1 MNAKGT
7 MNLNLRNLQ
16 EQVEDSV
23 KGTRQ
28 LGRKAALIYAGLL
41 GLAYDQAKQMLRSS
55 MKLVDQAEERGETIV
70 TELNQRTEELRSQAN
85 LQTLKWRDRV
95 DQSIEK
101 ATFEATEAVHNVEE
115 MAEKAISRMSAD
127 KEGAAQELRLAGP
140 MNIEITTVETI
151 EVTLPEP
158 IGGYDALNV
167 KEIAEQMQGWD
178 AALLETVRAY
188 ELATKNRVTV
198 LRAVDERME
207 SMMPVMA

>member
-7 MNLNLRNLQ
+7 LNLNLRNVQ
-16 EQVEDSV
+16 EQIEDSV

-41 GLAYDQAKQMLRSS
+41 GLAYDQAKQMLYSS
-55 MKLVDQAEERGETIV
+55 KKLVDQAEERGETIV
-70 TELNQRTEELRSQAN
+70 SELNHRTEELRSQAN
-85 LQTLKWRDRV
+85 LQALKWRDRV
-95 DQSIEK
+95 DQSIEN

-115 MAEKAISRMSAD
+115 MAEKAISRMNAN
-127 KEGAAQELRLAGP
+127 KEGNAQALRVDGP
-140 MNIEITTVETI
+140 MNIEITAVETI

-158 IGGYDALNV
+158 VGGYDEMNA

-178 AALLETVRAY
+178 ATLLETVRAY

-198 LRAVDERME
+198 LRAIDERME
-207 SMMPVMA
+207 SMAPVAA